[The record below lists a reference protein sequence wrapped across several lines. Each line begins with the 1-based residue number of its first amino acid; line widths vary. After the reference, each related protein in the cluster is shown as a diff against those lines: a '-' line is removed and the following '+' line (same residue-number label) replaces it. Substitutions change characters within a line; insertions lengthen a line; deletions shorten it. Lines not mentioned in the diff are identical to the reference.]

1 MNVRVFLVTVAA
13 SLLAGLMPAA
23 AQLEP
28 TPPGWQIERAILLS
42 RHGVRSPTQTNA
54 ELDRLAAT
62 AWPNWPVAPGFLSPH
77 GEELM
82 RLMGGYYRLLY
93 GARGLVQADNCPAPG
108 TVAAWT
114 DTDQRTRASGAA
126 LLAGMYPRCG
136 NLALRNQA
144 DFNVPDPLFHPQ
156 PSASCPMDPAATRNA
171 ILARIG
177 GSLASIERD
186 NAGPLRM
193 MQSVLCPNGT
203 MATAAG
209 DGTCGEAGKPTA
221 IETDADGRT
230 WFKGPFGLGSRASEA
245 FLMQAAEGLPKDQV
259 AWGRLASDASLQE
272 LLTLHLLEMDLT
284 EKTPEIARQHGS
296 NMLNQI
302 AVTLESGHKF
312 PGALPVGQPVRFG
325 LFVGHETNIYNVASL
340 LDLTW
345 QVQGF
350 LPGEASPGGA
360 LAFELFSAGSQRYVR
375 IAYYA
380 QTLDEMRNRKRL
392 DYRDPPGMK
401 TVELPACKAQSHLHA
416 CPLERFLEIAKAALS
431 AQCLTPGIP

>member
-1 MNVRVFLVTVAA
+1 MKVRVFLATVAA

-28 TPPGWQIERAILLS
+28 TPPGWQIERAIVLS
-42 RHGVRSPTQTNA
+42 RHGVRSPTRTNA

-62 AWPNWPVAPGFLSPH
+62 AWPSWPVAPGFLSPR

-82 RLMGGYYRLLY
+82 RLMGSYYRLLY
-93 GARGLVQADNCPAPG
+93 GARGLIQADNCPAPG

-126 LLAGMYPRCG
+126 LLAGMYPGCG
-136 NLALRNQA
+136 DLALRNQA
-144 DFNVPDPLFHPQ
+144 NFDVPDPLFHPQ
-156 PSASCPMDPAATRNA
+156 PSAACPMDPAATRKA
-171 ILARIG
+171 IMARIG
-177 GSLASIERD
+177 GSFASVLRD

-193 MQSVLCPNGT
+193 MQSVLCPGGT
-203 MATAAG
+203 TATAAG
-209 DGTCGEAGKPTA
+209 GGTCGEANAPTVL
-221 IETDADGRT
+221 ETGPDGRT
-230 WFKGPFGLGSRASEA
+230 RLKGPLGVGSNASEA

-259 AWGRLASDASLQE
+259 AWGRLASDAALQE
-272 LLTLHLLEMDLT
+272 LLTLHLLDMDLA

-302 AVTLESGHKF
+302 ATTLESGHKF

-325 LFVGHETNIYNVASL
+325 LFVGHETNIYNVSSL

-345 QVQGF
+345 QVPGF

-360 LAFELFSAGSQRYVR
+360 LAFELFRTGNQRYVR

-416 CPLERFLEIAKAALS
+416 CPLERFVEIAKAALN